1 MVDGWDDKFLCKLI
15 YENECELLKSEVRKS
30 PEKIAELLSD
40 DFIEFT
46 SSGRVVFYKNGEVF
60 QDKDDNTELK
70 WEIKYFSIKEL
81 SNECI
86 LATFK
91 VIKHDEIDESK
102 KYSLRSS
109 IWKYSDKRWKMVF
122 HQGTVTSRF

>member
-1 MVDGWDDKFLCKLI
+1 MKKELSNDGLCKLI

-40 DFIEFT
+40 NFIEFT

-60 QDKDDNTELK
+60 QDKDDNTELN
-70 WEIKYFSIKEL
+70 WEIKDFSIKKL
-81 SNECI
+81 SNDCI